1 MSYQSNV
8 DELMKRYEAEC
19 RKEELPFISGT
30 VRIIH
35 ELAQDRGDEIERL
48 RDVIIKASRAETP
61 EGCKD
66 VLTNEV
72 LNLTEELRARAGRL
86 K

>member
-1 MSYQSNV
+1 MSYQTNV
-8 DELMKRYEAEC
+8 DELLKSYMAEC
-19 RKEELPFISGT
+19 EREELPFKSG
-30 VRIIH
+30 VVARLH
-35 ELAQDRGDEIERL
+35 SVAAARGIEIERL

-72 LNLTEELRARAGRL
+72 LNIAEDLRARVGRL
-86 K
+86 